1 VINLFVNLSFFEPIT
16 SLKRM
21 AEKED
26 RKSKRFQNTQN
37 TPETRNMSRCR
48 IKHVN
53 LEAPYTVKDKKKFN
67 INI

>member
-1 VINLFVNLSFFEPIT
+1 
-16 SLKRM
+16 M

-53 LEAPYTVKDKKKFN
+53 LEAPYTVKDQKKFN